1 MTYLSIKPMTLQ
13 SPFTLSINIV
23 IQIRLPRQDSWP
35 RLVRHKPVQSLA
47 RRLRARNI
55 SVTFARY
62 LGRTLT
68 LEISATF
75 LGVIK
80 LEERDAV
87 GTGTAAGGEII
98 GLSRSPDW
106 IIPIA

>member
-1 MTYLSIKPMTLQ
+1 
-13 SPFTLSINIV
+13 
-23 IQIRLPRQDSWP
+23 
-35 RLVRHKPVQSLA
+35 
-47 RRLRARNI
+47 
-55 SVTFARY
+55 
-62 LGRTLT
+62 LT

-80 LEERDAV
+80 LEERDAG

-106 IIPIA
+106 IIPSA

>member
-1 MTYLSIKPMTLQ
+1 MTYLSVEPIPRQ
-13 SPFTLSINIV
+13 SPFTLSIKYGCLDRILGRGSSDTGRSS
-23 IQIRLPRQDSWP
+23 RLLGGSGPE
-35 RLVRHKPVQSLA
+35 
-47 RRLRARNI
+47 NI

-80 LEERDAV
+80 LEERDAG

-106 IIPIA
+106 IIPSA